1 MELLKLDSD
10 ESLDLEELL
19 ELLDLE
25 LLDLEELLEPLDLE
39 LLDLEELT
47 ELDDEGIGVGSGVG
61 SVTI

>member
-1 MELLKLDSD
+1 LELLKLDSD